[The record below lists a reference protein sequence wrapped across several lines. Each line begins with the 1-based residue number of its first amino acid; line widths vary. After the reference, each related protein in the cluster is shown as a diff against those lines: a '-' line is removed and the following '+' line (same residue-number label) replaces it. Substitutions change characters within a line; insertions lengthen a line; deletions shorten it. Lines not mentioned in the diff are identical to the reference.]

1 MISKGFQISELPDL
15 KTPIVI
21 AGFGGW
27 GNALD
32 ISRGMAAYLIRKL
45 ETRMFASI
53 DPDVFFRYDSLR
65 PEVDIKDG
73 LLVRFDPPGGSIYAA
88 QTGTGQN
95 DLVILEA
102 DEPNL
107 QWNRF
112 AKELFLLCKKLGVKT
127 VITLGSMYDNVL
139 HSDRIISGIVSHED
153 VLFKLKQ
160 KGVIPVSYQGP
171 GAVHS
176 ALQFEG
182 LKQGFQCIS
191 LWCHCPYYLQNTKH
205 YGLLSHLAGVL
216 AFLGEFELD
225 TQDLETRWKT
235 IESQI
240 EEVIENSGE
249 LQAMIDNIRKAKVRG
264 TWQDLKKSVKGEKV
278 IDLTDFLPQR

>member
-1 MISKGFQISELPDL
+1 MTSQGFQISELPEL

-45 ETRMFASI
+45 EARKFASI

-73 LLVRFDPPGGSIYAA
+73 LLGSFDPPGGSIYAA
-88 QTGTGQN
+88 HPDAGQN
-95 DLVILEA
+95 DLVVLEA

-112 AKELFLLCKKLGVKT
+112 AKELFSLCRKLGVKT

-153 VLFKLKQ
+153 ALFRLKQ

-176 ALQFEG
+176 TLQFEG

-216 AFLGEFELD
+216 AFLCEFELD
-225 TQDLETRWKT
+225 TQDIEMRWKT

-264 TWQDLKKSVKGEKV
+264 TWQDLKKSVKDEKV
-278 IDLTDFLPQR
+278 IDLTDFLLPR

>member
-1 MISKGFQISELPDL
+1 MTSQGFQISELPEL
-15 KTPIVI
+15 KTPVVI

-32 ISRGMAAYLIRKL
+32 ISRGMAVYLIRKL
-45 ETRMFASI
+45 EARMFASI
-53 DPDVFFRYDSLR
+53 DPDIFFRYDSLR

-88 QTGTGQN
+88 HIDAGKN
-95 DLVILEA
+95 DLVVLEA

-112 AKELFLLCKKLGVKT
+112 AKELFSLCRELGVKT

-139 HSDRIISGIVSHED
+139 HSDRVISGIVSHED
-153 VLFKLKQ
+153 ALFKLKQ

-176 ALQFEG
+176 TLQFEG

-216 AFLGEFELD
+216 AFLGGFALD

-235 IESQI
+235 IEGQI
-240 EEVIENSGE
+240 EEVVENSNE

-264 TWQDLKKSVKGEKV
+264 TRQNMKKLTKGEKV
-278 IDLTDFLPQR
+278 IDLTNFLPPR

>member
-1 MISKGFQISELPDL
+1 MTSHGFQISELPEL

-32 ISRGMAAYLIRKL
+32 ISRGMATYLIRKL
-45 ETRMFASI
+45 KAQMFASI

-88 QTGTGQN
+88 HPDTGQN
-95 DLVILEA
+95 DLVVLEA

-112 AKELFLLCKKLGVKT
+112 AKELFSLCRKLGVKT

-139 HSDRIISGIVSHED
+139 HSDRVISGIVSHED
-153 VLFKLKQ
+153 ALFKLKQ

-176 ALQFEG
+176 TLQLEG

-216 AFLGEFELD
+216 AFLGGFALD

-235 IESQI
+235 IEGQI
-240 EEVIENSGE
+240 EEVVENSNE

-264 TWQDLKKSVKGEKV
+264 TRQNMKKLTKGEKV
-278 IDLTDFLPQR
+278 IDLTNFLPPR